1 MPTHEFRRAK
11 AAGLP
16 LRDEKLGTLADY
28 LVQLKQQLDRIEDRL
43 AKIERGMTKEERK

>member
-28 LVQLKQQLDRIEDRL
+28 VVEIKQQLDRIEERL
-43 AKIERGMTKEERK
+43 VKIERGLVREERM